1 MLITTGQP
9 STNPR
14 IVKEADA
21 LHAAGYDVTVL
32 YCFFINWAYEKD
44 KLLLSKVPW
53 KYKMLGGSPLK
64 KNGFYLLRI
73 NE

>member
-1 MLITTGQP
+1 MKKIVLITTGQP

-32 YCFFINWAYEKD
+32 YSFFISWAFEKD
-44 KLLLSKVPW
+44 KILLQKGYYNLP
-53 KYKMLGGSPLK
+53 KYNYIPS
-64 KNGFYLLRI
+64 R
-73 NE
+73 